1 MKIDVIPVYGKVL
14 SNHIS
19 SCTVIVV
26 DVLRSTSCI
35 ITAVGN
41 GATKVVPAID
51 PGEAA
56 MLASRLGAQD
66 VVLAGERE
74 AVKLRISTL
83 ATARMNLPKKPCA
96 TAAL

>member
-41 GATKVVPAID
+41 GQPRSF
-51 PGEAA
+51 P
-56 MLASRLGAQD
+56 R
-66 VVLAGERE
+66 
-74 AVKLRISTL
+74 
-83 ATARMNLPKKPCA
+83 
-96 TAAL
+96 